1 MRRLLAPPAERA
13 VARGRRPTFSA
24 VIAAFQAAAY
34 IGDAIDSLLAQ
45 TLPPHEIIVCDD
57 GSTDDL
63 TSALRPYRDQVILIR
78 KENGGEASAK
88 NAAARSATG
97 DFLAII
103 DADDVYLPERLEA
116 LADLSAERADLDLLT
131 TDCFLVVD
139 GRVVRQGYHS
149 GYRFETDD
157 QRRAILQR
165 NFLVGGITAVRRER
179 FLEIGGFDESLR
191 WATDWDC
198 WIRLILTGSSAG
210 LVAAP
215 LAEYRIR
222 RTGLASN
229 RLRMF
234 EGRIAVL
241 EKTALRRDLSDTE
254 CRVLKEALQ
263 AQRRGLALA
272 RVRIALTERH
282 RDARRLAVALAFTSG
297 VRPGTRVRAVLA
309 AALPRVAGRHLVA
322 QQGGLVELAGG
333 ITVPSGAEPS
343 SPVRRTVPPGDA
355 GRVSP

>member
-1 MRRLLAPPAERA
+1 M
-13 VARGRRPTFSA
+13 ARGRRPTFSA

-45 TLPPHEIIVCDD
+45 TLAPHEIIVCDD

-63 TSALRPYRDQVILIR
+63 TGALRPYRDRVILIR

-88 NAAARSATG
+88 NAAARSAAG

-116 LADLSAERADLDLLT
+116 LAELSAKRSDLDLLT
-131 TDCFLVVD
+131 TDCFMVVD
-139 GRVVRQGYHS
+139 GRVVRQGDHP
-149 GYRFETDD
+149 GYRFETDN
-157 QRRAILQR
+157 QRLAILQR

-222 RTGLASN
+222 PTGLASN

-241 EKTALRRDLSDTE
+241 QKTALRRGLSDTE
-254 CRVLKEALQ
+254 RRVLKEALE
-263 AQRRGLALA
+263 AQGRDLAIARA
-272 RVRIALTERH
+272 RVALIERH
-282 RDARRLAVALAFTSG
+282 RDARRLAVSLALAPG
-297 VRPGTRVRAVLA
+297 VRPDTRVRALLA
-309 AALPRVAGRHLVA
+309 AAMPRPAGRHLAA

-333 ITVPSGAEPS
+333 ITVPSGEIS
-343 SPVRRTVPPGDA
+343 ES
-355 GRVSP
+355 

>member
-1 MRRLLAPPAERA
+1 VKRLLVPPAEGA
-13 VARGRRPTFSA
+13 VARGRKPTFSA

-45 TLPPHEIIVCDD
+45 TLEPHEIIICDD

-63 TSALRPYRDQVILIR
+63 VGALRPYRDHVILIR

-116 LADLSAERADLDLLT
+116 LTELSAERPDLDLLT
-131 TDCFLVVD
+131 TDCFMVVN
-139 GRVVRQGYHS
+139 GRVVRRGYHP
-149 GYRFETDD
+149 GYRFETDN

-179 FLEIGGFDESLR
+179 FLQIGGFDESLR

-210 LVAAP
+210 MVAAP

-222 RTGLASN
+222 PTGLASN

-234 EGRIAVL
+234 EGRLAVL
-241 EKTALRRDLSDTE
+241 QKTTLRRDLSDTE
-254 CRVLKEALQ
+254 RWVLTEAVK
-263 AQRRGLALA
+263 AQRRDLAAARA
-272 RVRIALTERH
+272 RVALTERH
-282 RDARRLAVALAFTSG
+282 RGARRLALSLALTSG
-297 VRPGTRVRAVLA
+297 VRPDARVRAVLA
-309 AALPRVAGRHLVA
+309 AALPRAAGRHLVA
-322 QQGGLVELAGG
+322 RQGGLIELAGG
-333 ITVPSGAEPS
+333 ITVPAGTDPS
-343 SPVRRTVPPGDA
+343 RPAGKTVPPG
-355 GRVSP
+355 